1 MNVRFNYQDA
11 LFFVE
16 KLITD
21 PRKADAE
28 AALQTALNKTG
39 RGNDFLGWITLPNDV
54 TEADITRIED
64 LPPKAKAYVDR
75 LVELSGAKLG
85 ILSIGPARESTIRIA
100 L

>member
-28 AALQTALNKTG
+28 AALQTALNRTG
-39 RGNDFLGWITLPNDV
+39 RGNDFLGWLTLPNDV
-54 TEADITRIED
+54 TEADITRIE
-64 LPPKAKAYVDR
+64 
-75 LVELSGAKLG
+75 E
-85 ILSIGPARESTIRIA
+85 
-100 L
+100 